1 MRRWVFACAVVCA
14 VGSAK
19 PSQAARM
26 LFSENWQSGA
36 SAWRTTDAAGITLTT
51 DAAICSST
59 FQRETVLASGGR
71 AFTVS
76 PIPVVGGTTHCLTAW
91 VRGSAGTQPFIGIN
105 LSNAAGALGTEHWL
119 MGASGYPNGYGGAVT
134 AVTTDGVWHWLSA
147 SFPLEA
153 GATHLLIKN
162 ELFVGGAAGSADFD
176 DIRLYDGACPVGPE
190 GAAHVACSGTTPAC
204 TTDGRCVECIADATC
219 PTAKP
224 RCSAVN
230 VCVECTSTADCK
242 TAAKPACDLSVGAC
256 RACASD
262 AECTTAPNLKCHTA
276 VTPAACV
283 ECLTDPD
290 CGAGRAC
297 DLATHTCATASAD
310 AGSDTAADTAADT
323 ATADTGVAADTAV
336 IDAPAEVATDTAV
349 ADSAAGDGAVADTAV
364 ADTAVADTTVA
375 DTTVADTTVPDS
387 MATDSGEADT
397 ATADSATVED
407 SSTTTDTSAVV
418 DSASPDPSAPG
429 ETATDGGCGCDVPR
443 SSSPRTALFSI
454 AALALLAM
462 RRRRR

>member
-1 MRRWVFACAVVCA
+1 MRRWVFACAAVCA
-14 VGSAK
+14 VVSAK
-19 PSQAARM
+19 PSQAARI
-26 LFSENWQSGA
+26 FAEDWQSGA
-36 SAWRTTDAAGITLTT
+36 SAWRTTDPGGITLAT

-71 AFTVS
+71 AFTIS

-91 VRGSAGTQPFIGIN
+91 VRGSAGTQPFMGIN
-105 LSNAAGALGTEHWL
+105 LSNAAGAIGTEHWL
-119 MGASGYPNGYGGAVT
+119 MGAAGYPNGYGGAVT
-134 AVTTDGVWHWLSA
+134 TVASDGVWHWLSA

-153 GATHLLIKN
+153 GTTHLLIKN
-162 ELFVGGAAGSADFD
+162 ELFVAGSAGSADFD

-190 GAAHVACSGTTPAC
+190 GAAHVACSGTTAAC
-204 TTDGRCVECIADATC
+204 TTDGRCVECTADATC

-224 RCSAVN
+224 RCSATN

-242 TAAKPACDLSVGAC
+242 TAAKPTCDLSIGAC

-276 VTPAACV
+276 ATPAACV
-283 ECLTDPD
+283 ECLADVD

-297 DLATHTCATASAD
+297 DLATHTCGAASVD
-310 AGSDTAADTAADT
+310 AGSDTAADTDPDT

-336 IDAPAEVATDTAV
+336 IDAPAEVATDTDV
-349 ADSAAGDGAVADTAV
+349 ADGTAGDG
-364 ADTAVADTTVA
+364 TVA
-375 DTTVADTTVPDS
+375 DTTVADTAVADSTVADTTVADTAVPDS
-387 MATDSGEADT
+387 TVTDSGEADT
-397 ATADSATVED
+397 ATEDSAPVED
-407 SSTTTDTSAVV
+407 SSATTDTSAVV
-418 DSASPDPSAPG
+418 DSGSPDPTASGESSAS
-429 ETATDGGCGCDVPR
+429 GGCGCDVPR

-454 AALALLAM
+454 AALALLAI